1 MNATRLGLVIAVAC
15 LVTGNGRAEE
25 EKVLNILNWAD
36 YIGPTTIADF
46 EAEYG
51 IDVNYDTYD
60 STEVVEARLLAGK
73 TGLDLVIHAERYS
86 ARMIPIGIYQP
97 LDRRRLTLWDNL
109 DPWVLEVIEHYDPG
123 NRYGMPYM
131 WGSTGFAYNVT
142 MIRERMPDA
151 PVGSGDMIFRPEVA
165 RRFADCGISF
175 LDEPTDVI
183 PLAMRYLGHDANSLD
198 PAHLAEVE
206 ALLKG
211 VRPYVRYFSSTKM
224 LIDLPNEEV
233 CIAMSWA
240 GDYAQAMRRAAEAG
254 RKVELAYTV
263 PREGS
268 VAWFDGAYIPADAP
282 HPANAHLFLN
292 FLLRPEVIAAIS
304 NETRYANANRRAGP
318 YLWPEVRD
326 DPAVYP
332 SQADRERLAAGFIM
346 SPREER
352 LRTRLWSR
360 VKTGL

>member
-1 MNATRLGLVIAVAC
+1 MNTIRCGLLI
-15 LVTGNGRAEE
+15 LVSSLAASGGHAAEE
-25 EKVLNILNWAD
+25 KILNILNWAD

-73 TGLDLVIHAERYS
+73 TGLDVVIHAERYS
-86 ARMIPIGIYQP
+86 ARMIPIGAYQP
-97 LDRRRLTLWDNL
+97 LDRSRLPLWDNL
-109 DPWVLEVIEHYDPG
+109 DPWVLKVVSQYDPG
-123 NRYGMPYM
+123 NRYGMSYM
-131 WGSTGFAYNVT
+131 WGSTGFAYNVR
-142 MIRERMPDA
+142 MIRERMADA
-151 PVGSGDMIFRPEVA
+151 PVGSGDMIFKPDVA
-165 RRFADCGISF
+165 RRFAHCGISF

-183 PLAMRYLGHDANSLD
+183 PMVMRYLGHPANSLD
-198 PAHLAEVE
+198 QAHLAEVE
-206 ALLKG
+206 AILKS
-211 VRPYVRYFSSTKM
+211 VRPYIRYFSSTKM

-240 GDYAQAMRRAAEAG
+240 GDYAQAMRRAADAG
-254 RKVELAYTV
+254 RAVQLAYTV

-268 VAWFDGAYIPADAP
+268 LAWFDSAYIPADAP
-282 HPANAHLFLN
+282 HPGNAHLFLN
-292 FLLRPEVIAAIS
+292 YLLRPQVIAAIS
-304 NETRYANANRRAGP
+304 NETRYANANRRALP
-318 YLWPEVRD
+318 YLWPEVRN

-332 SQADRERLAAGFIM
+332 SLAERERLAAGLIM
-346 SPREER
+346 APKEER